1 MYPPITSMT
10 WSIGIDIGGT
20 AIKAVAIKDDGE
32 MLLQRSKPTNDDPE
46 AFRSWVDSAKSIVIE
61 LESEVGSPANSVG
74 ICAPGLADRQ
84 HRWISYLPVKLQGI
98 EKFDWTQAL
107 GRPKQVP
114 VVNDAHSA
122 LLGESWI
129 GAAGGKQDV
138 VLLTLGTGV
147 GGAILSNGRLINGAI
162 GRAGHLGHMSQ
173 DIDGEPSIANMPG
186 AIEVMIGNATVSS
199 RSEGKFDSTRD
210 LVKAYEQG
218 DSKASVIW
226 LKSIRSLGCAIGS
239 YINILDPEVVVLT
252 GGITT
257 AGDSLMQPLLKVMEE
272 VEWRPGGHTVPLI
285 FGKLDMWAGAV
296 GAAYAALKPNKI

>member
-1 MYPPITSMT
+1 MT

-20 AIKAVAIKDDGE
+20 AIKAVAIMRDGE
-32 MLLQRSKPTNDDPE
+32 MLLQRSKPTNDDPDS
-46 AFRSWVDSAKSIVIE
+46 FRSWVDSARSMVLE
-61 LESEVGSPANSVG
+61 LENEVNATAASVG

-98 EKFDWTQAL
+98 EGFDWTEAFD
-107 GRPKQVP
+107 RKTPVP
-114 VVNDAHSA
+114 VVNDAHAA

-129 GAAGGKQDV
+129 GGAGGKQDV

-173 DIDGEPSIANMPG
+173 DIFGEPSIANMPG
-186 AIEVMIGNATVSS
+186 AIEVMIGNATVSK
-199 RSEGKFDSTRD
+199 RSNGKFDSTRD

-218 DSKASVIW
+218 DSEASDIW
-226 LKSIRSLGCAIGS
+226 LTSIRALGCAVAS

-257 AGDSLMQPLLKVMEE
+257 AGDSLMTPLLEVMED
-272 VEWRPGGHTVPLI
+272 VEWRPGGHTVPI
-285 FGKLDMWAGAV
+285 VFGKLDMWAGAV
-296 GAAYAALKPNKI
+296 GAAYAALNPDNI

>member
-1 MYPPITSMT
+1 MT
-10 WSIGIDIGGT
+10 WRIGIDIGGT
-20 AIKAVAIKDDGE
+20 AIKAIAAQADGKL
-32 MLLQRSKPTNDDPE
+32 LLQKSKPTNDDPNS
-46 AFRSWVDSAKSIVIE
+46 FRTWVDSAKSILSE
-61 LESEVGSPANSVG
+61 LEAEIGSPADAVG

-98 EKFDWTQAL
+98 EGFNWTQAL
-107 GRPKQVP
+107 GRTNQVP

-129 GAAGGKQDV
+129 GAAGGKRDV

-147 GGAILSNGRLINGAI
+147 GGAILSDGKLINGAI

-173 DIDGEPSIANMPG
+173 DIYGEPSIANMPG
-186 AIEVMIGNATVSS
+186 AIEVMIGNSTVGK
-199 RSEGKFDSTRD
+199 RSNNQFDSTRD
-210 LVKAYEQG
+210 LVKTYNDG
-218 DSKASVIW
+218 DAAASEIW
-226 LKSIRSLGCAIGS
+226 LKSIRALGCAIAS

-257 AGDSLMQPLLKVMEE
+257 AGDALMEPLLKVMDE
-272 VEWRPGGHTVPLI
+272 VEWRPGGHTVPII

-296 GAAYAALKPNKI
+296 GAAYAGLNPGNI

>member
-1 MYPPITSMT
+1 MT
-10 WSIGIDIGGT
+10 WSVGIDIGGT
-20 AIKAVAIKDDGE
+20 AIKAVAINDRDE
-32 MLLQRSKPTNDDPE
+32 IILQRSKPTNDDPDS
-46 AFRSWVDSAKSIVIE
+46 FRTWVDSAKAILSE
-61 LESEVGSPANSVG
+61 LESEVGSPANAVG

-107 GRPKQVP
+107 GCTDQVP

-147 GGAILSNGRLINGAI
+147 GGAILSDGRLINGAI

-173 DIDGEPSIANMPG
+173 DIVGEPSIANMPG
-186 AIEVMIGNATVSS
+186 AIETMIGNSTVEK
-199 RSEGKFDSTRD
+199 RSDGKFYSTRD
-210 LVKAYEQG
+210 LVKAHEGG
-218 DSKASVIW
+218 DTVATEVW
-226 LKSIRSLGCAIGS
+226 LKSIRALGCAIAS

-257 AGDSLMQPLLKVMEE
+257 AGDSLINPLLTVMEE
-272 VEWRPGGHTVPLI
+272 VEWRPGGHTVPII

-296 GAAYAALKPNKI
+296 GAAYAALHPDKI

>member
-1 MYPPITSMT
+1 MT

-20 AIKAVAIKDDGE
+20 AIKAVAAKENGDI
-32 MLLQRSKPTNDDPE
+32 LLQKSQPTNDDPSS
-46 AFRSWVDSAKSIVIE
+46 FRTWVDSAKSILSE
-61 LESEVGSPANSVG
+61 LESEMGSPADAVG
-74 ICAPGLADRQ
+74 ICAPGLADRK

-98 EKFDWTQAL
+98 EGFDWTQAL
-107 GRPKQVP
+107 GRTNQVP

-147 GGAILSNGRLINGAI
+147 GGAILSNGRLVNGAI

-173 DIDGEPSIANMPG
+173 DIYGEPSIANMPG
-186 AIEVMIGNATVSS
+186 AIEVMIGNSTVSK
-199 RSEGKFDSTRD
+199 RSNETYKSTRE
-210 LVKAYEQG
+210 LVQAYEEG
-218 DSKASVIW
+218 NSLASYIW
-226 LKSIRSLGCAIGS
+226 LKSIRALGCAVAS

-257 AGDSLMQPLLKVMEE
+257 AGDSLMQPLLKVLEE
-272 VEWRPGGHTVPLI
+272 VEWRPGGHTVPII

-296 GAAYAALKPNKI
+296 GASYASLNPGNI